1 MVCKMKR
8 EWKKKKKENGNLK
21 NNSFKE
27 LNTKTYEAFDKKQQ
41 KMLAIR
47 IKRQAKK
54 EEKFNGEHMII
65 WASQVA
71 CQ

>member
-1 MVCKMKR
+1 MCKMKR
-8 EWKKKKKENGNLK
+8 EWKKKKENGNLK

-47 IKRQAKK
+47 IKR
-54 EEKFNGEHMII
+54 
-65 WASQVA
+65 
-71 CQ
+71 